1 MASHLTAQAASNSN
15 NKCIVIKIVLVKLDS
30 FAVWGVLARS
40 PHLVNLCR
48 HISRLVSR
56 KVNR

>member
-1 MASHLTAQAASNSN
+1 MASHLTTQAASNSN

-30 FAVWGVLARS
+30 FAVHGVFARS
-40 PHLVNLCR
+40 PHLVYLCR
-48 HISRLVSR
+48 HFSRLVSQ